1 MTDTRFYA
9 SIEDVRRIWTKT
21 IRWLLR
27 LDVVQFDTIVEEYLR
42 KNRESLSRKQREWA
56 QMNSRQHLS
65 GSGA

>member
-1 MTDTRFYA
+1 VTDTRFYA
-9 SIEDVRRIWTKT
+9 SIGDVRRIWTKA

-42 KNRESLSRKQREWA
+42 KNRESLSRKRREWA

-65 GSGA
+65 GSGV